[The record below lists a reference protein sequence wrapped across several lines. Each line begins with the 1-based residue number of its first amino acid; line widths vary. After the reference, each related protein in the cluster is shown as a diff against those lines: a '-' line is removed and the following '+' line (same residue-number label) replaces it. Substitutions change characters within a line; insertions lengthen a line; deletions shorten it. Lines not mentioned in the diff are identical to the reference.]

1 MELLSQRLTASAN
14 LGLVLKVFSFCTVLS
29 RPRMLSVS
37 EDAPLE
43 TEKSTTLSKAMEL
56 TYFSVYNHGYLVS
69 DFVSTL
75 QKSRL

>member
-1 MELLSQRLTASAN
+1 
-14 LGLVLKVFSFCTVLS
+14 
-29 RPRMLSVS
+29 MLSVS